1 MLLIYVAHIFSWM
14 YAVLLMWNLTIL
26 LDLFY
31 TVLTF
36 TELDLDLTMVYTEI
50 FCLKFKEGLLN
61 V

>member
-1 MLLIYVAHIFSWM
+1 
-14 YAVLLMWNLTIL
+14 MWNLTIL

-36 TELDLDLTMVYTEI
+36 TELDLDLTMVYTEM

>member
-36 TELDLDLTMVYTEI
+36 TELDLDLTMVYTEM
-50 FCLKFKEGLLN
+50 FCLKKDF
-61 V
+61 